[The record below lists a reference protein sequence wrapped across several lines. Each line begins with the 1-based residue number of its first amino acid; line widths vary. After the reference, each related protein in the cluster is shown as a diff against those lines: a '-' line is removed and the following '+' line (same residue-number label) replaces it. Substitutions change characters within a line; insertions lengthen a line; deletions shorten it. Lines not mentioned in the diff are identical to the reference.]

1 MYARLAFA
9 SPGSID
15 RRVVSAF
22 TWHHRHR
29 ARVASY
35 LETARRLIPELRE
48 PYELHRISTPV
59 LLVWGDRDRL
69 AFHRGADRILSS
81 VPDARLELL
90 RGIGHCPQVE
100 AADRFTELL
109 LEVCAQPESE
119 VA

>member
-1 MYARLAFA
+1 M
-9 SPGSID
+9 
-15 RRVVSAF
+15 VM
-22 TWHHRHR
+22 
-29 ARVASY
+29 
-35 LETARRLIPELRE
+35 
-48 PYELHRISTPV
+48 ST
-59 LLVWGDRDRL
+59 R
-69 AFHRGADRILSS
+69 ADRILSS